1 MGKLVLCLVGLPYML
16 HPRSSIFYKISSSC
30 FVKSTTIVL
39 SFLRSEFVS
48 NNSYYFCHDPTIALK
63 IFDDF
68 KRDGYPSSVA
78 GYEVESIRYLGEP
91 GYDSLT
97 ADKKPKLATSKSSPM
112 LTLRFKNGCVV
123 QLRASGTEPKFKYY
137 IEMRGEPGVSRD
149 EVEKELVQMSRLVL
163 EDICQ
168 PEQNGLVVP

>member
-1 MGKLVLCLVGLPYML
+1 M
-16 HPRSSIFYKISSSC
+16 
-30 FVKSTTIVL
+30 
-39 SFLRSEFVS
+39 S
-48 NNSYYFCHDPTIALK
+48 NNSYYFCQDSKVALQ

-78 GYEVESIRYLGEP
+78 GYGIESIRYLGEP
-91 GYDSLT
+91 GYDSLV
-97 ADKKPKLATSKSSPM
+97 ADRKPTLATSKSSPM

-149 EVEKELVQMSRLVL
+149 EVEKELMQMSRLVL
-163 EDICQ
+163 EEICQ
-168 PEQNGLVVP
+168 PKKNGLVVP

>member
-1 MGKLVLCLVGLPYML
+1 MFGRLTLYTAPKTLA
-16 HPRSSIFYKISSSC
+16 FYKSHHVSLFPNHIGHT
-30 FVKSTTIVL
+30 FV
-39 SFLRSEFVS
+39 RSEFVS
-48 NNSYYFCHDPTIALK
+48 NNSYYFCHDPTVALK

-68 KRDGYPSSVA
+68 KRNGYPDAVA
-78 GYEVESIRYLGEP
+78 GYELESIRYLGEP

-97 ADKKPKLATSKSSPM
+97 ADKKPTLATSKSSPM

-137 IEMRGEPGVSRD
+137 IEMRGEPGISRE
-149 EVEKELVQMSRLVL
+149 EVEKELMKVSRLVL
-163 EDICQ
+163 EEICQ

>member
-1 MGKLVLCLVGLPYML
+1 M
-16 HPRSSIFYKISSSC
+16 
-30 FVKSTTIVL
+30 
-39 SFLRSEFVS
+39 S
-48 NNSYYFCHDPTIALK
+48 NNSYYFCHDPTVALK

-68 KRDGYPSSVA
+68 KRDGYPNSVA
-78 GYEVESIRYLGEP
+78 GYELESIRYLGEP

-97 ADKKPKLATSKSSPM
+97 ADKKPTLATSKSSPM

-137 IEMRGEPGVSRD
+137 IEMRGEPGISRE
-149 EVEKELVQMSRLVL
+149 EVEKELMKMSHLVL
-163 EDICQ
+163 EEICQ

>member
-1 MGKLVLCLVGLPYML
+1 M
-16 HPRSSIFYKISSSC
+16 
-30 FVKSTTIVL
+30 
-39 SFLRSEFVS
+39 
-48 NNSYYFCHDPTIALK
+48 K

-78 GYEVESIRYLGEP
+78 GYEIESIRYLGEP
-91 GYDSLT
+91 GYDSLA
-97 ADKKPKLATSKSSPM
+97 ADKKPTLATSKSSPM

-149 EVEKELVQMSRLVL
+149 DVEKELMEVSHLVL
-163 EDICQ
+163 EEICK
-168 PEQNGLVVP
+168 PVKNGLAVP